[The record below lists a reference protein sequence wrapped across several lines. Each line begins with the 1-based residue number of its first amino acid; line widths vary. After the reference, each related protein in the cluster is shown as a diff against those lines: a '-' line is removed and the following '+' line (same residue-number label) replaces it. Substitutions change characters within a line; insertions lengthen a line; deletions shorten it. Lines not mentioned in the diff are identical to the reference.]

1 MIKFAFGLLLGLYT
15 SNGYYKQNK
24 YMAYTIAEYQR
35 TVGIYKQFLKRF
47 SFKTDNLN
55 YLLERFI
62 FSDKYANKLMPL
74 FALRYCTKF
83 KKHSFFFYFIC
94 I

>member
-35 TVGIYKQFLKRF
+35 TVGIYKHFLKTKELDKEFDMYVLSLGKDIPRQLC
-47 SFKTDNLN
+47 KN
-55 YLLERFI
+55 Y
-62 FSDKYANKLMPL
+62 N
-74 FALRYCTKF
+74 
-83 KKHSFFFYFIC
+83 
-94 I
+94 